1 MFDGIMVSSSNRGRS
16 CNTKTRVLIT
26 RLGLYTPRHCSH
38 KNKHTYCGTNL
49 HQSNDY
55 KTLTA
60 DVLVGFVDHFL
71 KRVHPVVPAVM
82 IHFPRAAE
90 FHFDFLG
97 WQGRHYRLRDLQ
109 MKTEWKCSEIGK
121 KKPNIFRLLKLT
133 LTSRAYYCTSPWCSF
148 QFSELH
154 CVLIISLLQVASC
167 KEKLFFLFLFVLL
180 FCSIG
185 GFRWNRWLL

>member
-1 MFDGIMVSSSNRGRS
+1 MFDGIMISSWNRGRS
-16 CNTKTRVLIT
+16 CNTKTRALIT

-38 KNKHTYCGTNL
+38 KNNTRTTTNL
-49 HQSNDY
+49 HQSNYY

-97 WQGRHYRLRDLQ
+97 
-109 MKTEWKCSEIGK
+109 
-121 KKPNIFRLLKLT
+121 
-133 LTSRAYYCTSPWCSF
+133 
-148 QFSELH
+148 
-154 CVLIISLLQVASC
+154 
-167 KEKLFFLFLFVLL
+167 
-180 FCSIG
+180 
-185 GFRWNRWLL
+185 